1 MCNKK
6 CQFVIAM
13 IMKRV
18 FYILFLF
25 VGLSVSLFLFKA
37 ENNFAGTIALIVYVL
52 IYKPLCD
59 IIFLHYQY
67 NYPFKDLIRKYPFWS
82 YKMMKELYIN

>member
-13 IMKRV
+13 NMKRV
-18 FYILFLF
+18 SYILFLF

-59 IIFLHYQY
+59 IIFLHYRY
-67 NYPFKDLIRKYPFWS
+67 KYPFKDLIRKYPFWS